1 MIMGF
6 PGSTS
11 RYLTESE
18 VRLRMEATNVPRIE
32 VREAR
37 QNVLRK
43 EMVASDKVRIQ
54 YASKFAG
61 SSNYWK
67 NSIGMNKAIVDNK
80 VLETKAEQ
88 ESRFAQDAKEKE

>member
-43 EMVASDKVRIQ
+43 EMAASDKVRIQ
-54 YASKFAG
+54 YASKF
-61 SSNYWK
+61 SRIK
-67 NSIGMNKAIVDNK
+67 QL
-80 VLETKAEQ
+80 LEKLHRYEQ
-88 ESRFAQDAKEKE
+88 GHCGQ